1 MHSAACKRHNGRMDD
16 LKTRLLRAIDES
28 GLSRTELADR
38 VGVSRGAVY
47 GWINTGTIARDTL
60 ERVAEACNV
69 PKEWLM
75 FGTGAPNEPLGPVVP
90 IIGHAIAGADG
101 GGHFT
106 DMGLPP
112 GAADEFVPWSSRDP
126 NAYALRVKGDS
137 MRPRIWPGD
146 LIVVEPNRSASPG
159 GLVLVKLKDGR
170 KMVKVLLY
178 RVGTD
183 TTLGSINDD
192 HPSITVPADD
202 IESVC
207 RVAAIVPPDSAVSR

>member
-1 MHSAACKRHNGRMDD
+1 MDSGDVRPHNWDMDD
-16 LKTRLLRAIDES
+16 LKTRLLKAIDES
-28 GLSRTELADR
+28 GLTRTELADR
-38 VGVSRGAVY
+38 VGVTRGAVY
-47 GWINTGTIARDTL
+47 NWINTGTIARDTL
-60 ERVAEACNV
+60 QRVAVACKV
-69 PKEWLM
+69 PPDWLM
-75 FGTGAPNEPLGPVVP
+75 FGTGSPNESLGPVVP
-90 IIGHAIAGADG
+90 VIGHAIAGGDG
-101 GGHFT
+101 GGYFT

-146 LIVVEPNRSASPG
+146 LIVIEPNRAAAPG
-159 GLVLVKLKDGR
+159 GLVLVKLTDGR

-192 HPSITVPADD
+192 HPSITVAADE
-202 IESVC
+202 IESLC
-207 RVAAIVPPDSAVSR
+207 RVAAIVPPDSVVSR